1 VKLRRSTEVPSAPFN
16 AVSFSAGL
24 KSLLYSLGKRDSL
37 RGASEASALAAR
49 FRTGVAAAAAEKD
62 SEVLLAS
69 TSSLQQPATSAAAG
83 DALARPSPVRFT
95 VEPQSASIKP
105 HPERPQAAAAGGKLG
120 LDTAAAA
127 APVIPPEDLVEF
139 NREDSEVVPYTTN
152 NCHLFYK
159 PLPYLRFSTC

>member
-1 VKLRRSTEVPSAPFN
+1 MAHRLIPLKPPLFFHFTLPLN
-16 AVSFSAGL
+16 AVGFHFSACL
-24 KSLLYSLGKRDSL
+24 ESLFYSLGKRDSL

-69 TSSLQQPATSAAAG
+69 MPALQQPSAAATG

-120 LDTAAAA
+120 MDTTAAAA
-127 APVIPPEDLVEF
+127 VISPEDLVEF
-139 NREDSEVVPYTTN
+139 NREDSEVVRY
-152 NCHLFYK
+152 
-159 PLPYLRFSTC
+159 